1 VRKRGSHRDGDSGS
15 IESSDDHRSRD
26 SDGDHDPARD
36 FRFANGGPPPLTSS
50 SVPEQSRF
58 EKPPDLERAKLQF
71 DKDGRPFP
79 SPSAPLDI
87 RRRSTNV
94 RELSYRSSPLSRSP
108 GLGEIYPPSSP
119 KVAEARMPTGRSS
132 GHFVHRPVSPTEP
145 SQRSES
151 AQPISS
157 LRPSTLGDR
166 RYQYRPLDDSFIRL
180 IRILPERKTMLR
192 CEILHVSL
200 RKLPQYVAISY
211 AWGDA
216 GDTRRIELEGSLIPI
231 SVSLHGALSALRQKS
246 ESVLVWADALSIDQ
260 QNTDE
265 RTQQIGL
272 MTNIYASAD
281 SVAVWL
287 GPEDDDSTEA
297 VSILCDIADG
307 GDSGVTLSE
316 AVSTSAMRHALL
328 AVVPLF
334 ERDYWHRLWV
344 VQELF
349 NASKISVYCGP
360 TKVPWDVYNIASKT
374 FRLER
379 HLLERHIR
387 RPKYGSSLN
396 MVTNQD
402 VLANH
407 GPANLP
413 DLRPLMEHDDEPL
426 LAVLRVC
433 RRKLASDPKDKL
445 FGVLGILPEKV
456 RNEFRADYGLSL
468 KDIYTEIVD
477 YILKTTESLDVIC
490 DAIHFP
496 LRAGLSALPSFVPDW
511 SHIPDTISLSAS
523 NGYTFK
529 ASGDTKAICR
539 FLDERLN
546 KLEVS
551 AIYLDTVKRRGV
563 AVGTLCTDDDFLTTF
578 LQWRAILLDST
589 EKESEKGKLT
599 AEQHFAKALSLG
611 QVPPPWERPNQWLA
625 VCYHVFASMLHIH
638 LPYLKLDQTLLGFL
652 DIDVDIQP
660 SERMGFLINHFGR
673 RMVGRCFFR
682 TDEGR
687 IGMGSGYMAPG
698 DIVVIP
704 LGCSTPILLRESR
717 KRGEYRFVGDAYL
730 HGYMDGKAVY
740 KWKNGD
746 AELKKYVLV

>member
-1 VRKRGSHRDGDSGS
+1 MPMG
-15 IESSDDHRSRD
+15 
-26 SDGDHDPARD
+26 
-36 FRFANGGPPPLTSS
+36 
-50 SVPEQSRF
+50 
-58 EKPPDLERAKLQF
+58 
-71 DKDGRPFP
+71 
-79 SPSAPLDI
+79 
-87 RRRSTNV
+87 
-94 RELSYRSSPLSRSP
+94 RSP
-108 GLGEIYPPSSP
+108 G
-119 KVAEARMPTGRSS
+119 
-132 GHFVHRPVSPTEP
+132 HFIHRPVSPVES
-145 SQRSES
+145 SQRSGS
-151 AQPISS
+151 TQPIPS
-157 LRPSTLGDR
+157 LGPSTLGDR

-200 RKLPQYVAISY
+200 RKLPRYVAISY

-216 GDTRRIELEGSLIPI
+216 GDTRKIELEGSLVPI

-260 QNTDE
+260 QNVGE

-272 MTNIYASAD
+272 MTNIYALAE

-316 AVSTSAMRHALL
+316 AVSTSAMRRALL

-334 ERDYWHRLWV
+334 ERDYWRRLWV
-344 VQELF
+344 VQEIF
-349 NASKISVYCGP
+349 NANEINVYCGP
-360 TKVPWDVYNIASKT
+360 TRVPWDVYKKASKM
-374 FRLER
+374 FKLER
-379 HLLERHIR
+379 HLLERHLR
-387 RPKYGSSLN
+387 QQKYGSSTDLL
-396 MVTNQD
+396 TYPA
-402 VLANH
+402 VLTAN
-407 GPANLP
+407 GPASLP
-413 DLRPLMEHDDEPL
+413 DLRLLMEHVDEPL
-426 LAVLRVC
+426 LGVLRAC

-456 RNEFRADYGLSL
+456 RNEFRADYSRSL

-496 LRAGLSALPSFVPDW
+496 LHAGLAVFPSFVPDW
-511 SHIPDTISLSAS
+511 SHIPQAASLSHWHDY
-523 NGYTFK
+523 GFK

-546 KLEVS
+546 KLEIS
-551 AIYLDTVKRRGV
+551 AISLGTVKVRG
-563 AVGTLCTDDDFLTTF
+563 AAAGTLCTWTDYLMTF
-578 LQWRAILLDST
+578 LQWRAILLEST
-589 EKESEKGKLT
+589 EKESEKGKLA

-611 QVPPPWERPNQWLA
+611 QIPSPWERPNQWLA
-625 VCYHVFASMLHIH
+625 VCYHLFASMLQSE
-638 LPYLKLDQTLLGFL
+638 LPYLTLDQTLLGFL
-652 DIDVDIQP
+652 DIDMDIKP
-660 SERMGFLINHFGR
+660 SERGRFLDKHFGS
-673 RMVGRCFFR
+673 RMMGRCFFR

-687 IGMGSGYMAPG
+687 IGMGSGYMAQG
-698 DIVVIP
+698 DIVVVP

-717 KRGEYRFVGDAYL
+717 KRGEYQFVGDTYI
-730 HGYMDGKAVY
+730 HGYMDGKAVH
-740 KWKNGD
+740 KWKNED